1 LLSAQPPSSS
11 SFGMGDSKMS
21 TWLTYARAI
30 TSSNPSFEHL
40 GSPNAKACTWCA
52 RIVARTRQV
61 RSQAHPSLE
70 IQNKAIHAVEKRA
83 HTPQKAN
90 QIGDVHALGSE
101 LSPMQ
106 PVDHLRVL
114 CGCMVNRTKPGLRDS
129 TLGLRQR
136 TSTYDCHITT
146 SQHPPPRCAL
156 SPKQRSD
163 KKTAVALVDCILCR
177 YAKMARDNARVTN
190 LQCPLHPP
198 KMQYLVAHT
207 PGGATTSAQTSER
220 GRGAHREPSDAQAAT
235 CWHPH
240 VMFHPSIRMFD
251 KPLAHSARGELE
263 ADLEIRLVVACG
275 IIDLAQ
281 PVCRH
286 VCMRH
291 GGSPPTSCRGNLTT
305 HKLLGYKKKPNLG
318 INLPGANRTFVL
330 QGVLQSTNIS
340 Q

>member
-1 LLSAQPPSSS
+1 
-11 SFGMGDSKMS
+11 
-21 TWLTYARAI
+21 
-30 TSSNPSFEHL
+30 
-40 GSPNAKACTWCA
+40 
-52 RIVARTRQV
+52 
-61 RSQAHPSLE
+61 
-70 IQNKAIHAVEKRA
+70 
-83 HTPQKAN
+83 
-90 QIGDVHALGSE
+90 
-101 LSPMQ
+101 
-106 PVDHLRVL
+106 
-114 CGCMVNRTKPGLRDS
+114 
-129 TLGLRQR
+129 
-136 TSTYDCHITT
+136 
-146 SQHPPPRCAL
+146 
-156 SPKQRSD
+156 
-163 KKTAVALVDCILCR
+163 
-177 YAKMARDNARVTN
+177 
-190 LQCPLHPP
+190 
-198 KMQYLVAHT
+198 MQYLVAHT